1 MIWIFKAS
9 CMKQHLITIFLLLVA
24 TFAFVLRYFVNEHV
38 QEWCDVQAFAL
49 PTLAAVVE
57 MILSERSG
65 RKIEE
70 ELKKRPPFEYLSE
83 EEYERRKAEGTIDEN
98 TLYATGE

>member
-1 MIWIFKAS
+1 
-9 CMKQHLITIFLLLVA
+9 MKNLLITILLLLFA
-24 TFAFVLRYFVNEHV
+24 TVAFVLRYFVTE
-38 QEWCDVQAFAL
+38 QMQAWCDVLAFAL

-57 MILSERSG
+57 IILSERSG
-65 RKIEE
+65 RKMEE
-70 ELKKRPPFEYLSE
+70 ELRKRPPFEYLSE